1 VARMP
6 GNFTGGDYRRCSPFR
21 KVDWRWRCATEHL
34 LVGDR
39 LSPWEDPAIEH
50 ALKFQRA
57 WNADGGSARQT
68 AARQRWPELAEAYR
82 LHERGGPLI
91 DEIQA
96 RLLAAEPPKVISH
109 KTAVGADVIAAYE
122 KFFFDV
128 SEFLGAIDWLLC
140 DAVGLY
146 DKPITEGLVWRYFAV
161 AGGPLLVD
169 LLVADFLGRPE
180 PKRDDRHL
188 LAERARFFVRF
199 LRADS
204 SAAVATLLKEGCR
217 LFGRN
222 WGITAVGGE
231 KKMLDLQ
238 FRFLRMASRPLR
250 RARPQSTGN
259 NQNVFKTR
267 RKDRHREKVKAAQT
281 PSVREATTPGISP
294 SQSSAA

>member
-1 VARMP
+1 MP

-146 DKPITEGLVWRYFAV
+146 DKPITEGLVWRSPLP
-161 AGGPLLVD
+161 AGRCLLICSS
-169 LLVADFLGRPE
+169 LISWAAQSQSAMTAICWPSE
-180 PKRDDRHL
+180 PGSSYASCEPIPR
-188 LAERARFFVRF
+188 
-199 LRADS
+199 LRS
-204 SAAVATLLKEGCR
+204 PPCSRRVVGCSAAIGA
-217 LFGRN
+217 
-222 WGITAVGGE
+222 
-231 KKMLDLQ
+231 
-238 FRFLRMASRPLR
+238 LR
-250 RARPQSTGN
+250 RLA
-259 NQNVFKTR
+259 VR
-267 RKDRHREKVKAAQT
+267 RKC
-281 PSVREATTPGISP
+281 
-294 SQSSAA
+294 